1 MLISKERKVEL
12 NKLLKEYS
20 QKEVDMWKNTF
31 KVIASTSS
39 KDRDWD
45 YVNVDWWKIDNY
57 LKNPVILSNHQYYIE
72 NIVWKTTKIYKES
85 WKLIVEWVFSDTEEW
100 KMCNKLYN
108 WWFLKTVSVGFIPIK
123 FKDWDTNYIE
133 EQELLELSFVAV
145 PSNPEALSM
154 DSKEFNNFIE
164 KGLIKNDKD
173 INKIKSLSDRI
184 AEIELKLDIMNKKLK
199 KNSESIIKSDEDEE
213 SIKKVFQ
220 EIEKYFK
227 KYT

>member
-1 MLISKERKVEL
+1 
-12 NKLLKEYS
+12 
-20 QKEVDMWKNTF
+20 
-31 KVIASTSS
+31 
-39 KDRDWD
+39 
-45 YVNVDWWKIDNY
+45 
-57 LKNPVILSNHQYYIE
+57 
-72 NIVWKTTKIYKES
+72 
-85 WKLIVEWVFSDTEEW
+85 
-100 KMCNKLYN
+100 
-108 WWFLKTVSVGFIPIK
+108 
-123 FKDWDTNYIE
+123 
-133 EQELLELSFVAV
+133 
-145 PSNPEALSM
+145 M